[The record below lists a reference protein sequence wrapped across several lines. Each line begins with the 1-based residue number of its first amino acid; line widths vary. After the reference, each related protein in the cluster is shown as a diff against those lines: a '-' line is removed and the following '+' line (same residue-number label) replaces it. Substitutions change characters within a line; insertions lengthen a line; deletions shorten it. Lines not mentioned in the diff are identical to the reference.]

1 MAGNNSELA
10 LQGVGNLLRDAN
22 YGSEFLKMGIKC
34 ECKRDFETFHDRS
47 AGTIRKTPSLI
58 AIPSKDIPRGAEICF
73 GNSLNTCHVL
83 LQERLA
89 SGNGDSVAFADFCEC
104 QKFVNDVVCCDQW
117 LTILS
122 NLSRGSGVV
131 WITAHEVRKPSA
143 RVHKNSH

>member
-1 MAGNNSELA
+1 MIA
-10 LQGVGNLLRDAN
+10 LLVQSVKLHPLSRDRRKISHAA
-22 YGSEFLKMGIKC
+22 LKSVSVI
-34 ECKRDFETFHDRS
+34 RS
-47 AGTIRKTPSLI
+47 IR
-58 AIPSKDIPRGAEICF
+58 A
-73 GNSLNTCHVL
+73 HVL

-122 NLSRGSGVV
+122 NPSRGSGVV